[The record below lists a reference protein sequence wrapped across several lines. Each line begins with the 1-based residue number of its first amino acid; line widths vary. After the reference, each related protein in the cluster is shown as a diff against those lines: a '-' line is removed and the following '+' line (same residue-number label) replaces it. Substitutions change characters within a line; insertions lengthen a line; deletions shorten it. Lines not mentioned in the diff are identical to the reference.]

1 MTDHLLE
8 RASQLVNL
16 KRYPEAEQYL
26 KDVLTAEPKNIHAL
40 ILMAL
45 CKSELKQHGEAL
57 ANIKAA
63 LAQEPTNPEVLHIYA
78 NILLKNDAYAEAEQ
92 YINSAILFDPQ
103 NADYF
108 GLLAN
113 IKLQKKEWEA
123 ALANANNGLAID
135 PEHIACLN
143 VRSTALFKLDRKQE
157 AYETIRE
164 SLQNDPE
171 NDYTHTN
178 IGWGLLEKGDHK
190 KALEHFREALKINPE
205 NSSAKAGLVQG
216 LKARYL
222 FYRIFVKYAFW
233 IGNMKGG
240 LQWGIIIGF
249 YLGARVLRYIAA
261 TNESFAPFINPIIF
275 LYTLFAIST
284 WVIGPLSNLFLRLN
298 VYGRYALS
306 PEQTRSSNFVGVAL
320 LTGIIGFML
329 LIIIDD
335 PIFFMIGIFGLTM
348 MIPLSSMFSPP
359 KESNKRILIGYTI
372 GLVVV
377 AVLEMLQYLTTA
389 EMSVLASV
397 YLIGVF
403 VYGWI
408 ANAMIIR

>member
-8 RASQLVNL
+8 RASQLVTL
-16 KRYPEAEQYL
+16 KRYQEAEKYI
-26 KDVLTAEPKNIHAL
+26 KDVLAAEPQNTNAL
-40 ILMAL
+40 ILLAV
-45 CKSELKQHGEAL
+45 CKTELKQYKEAIVS
-57 ANIKAA
+57 IKAA
-63 LAQEPTNPEVLHIYA
+63 LAQEPTNPEVLHIYSF
-78 NILLKNDAYAEAEQ
+78 ILFNKDDYSESEK

-108 GLLAN
+108 ALLAN
-113 IKLQKKEWEA
+113 IKLQKKEWES
-123 ALANANNGLAID
+123 ALTQANKGLAID
-135 PEHIACLN
+135 PENITCLN
-143 VRSTALFKLDRKQE
+143 VRSTALFKLERKQE
-157 AYETIRE
+157 AYETIAE
-164 SLQNDPE
+164 SLSNDPE

-222 FYRIFVKYAFW
+222 FYRIFLKYAFW

-249 YLGARVLRYIAA
+249 YLGARVLRYIVA

-306 PEQTRSSNFVGVAL
+306 PEQIRSSNFVGVAL
-320 LTGIIGFML
+320 LTGIIGFLL
-329 LIIIDD
+329 LIIMDN
-335 PIFFMIGIFGLTM
+335 PIFFMMGIFGLTM
-348 MIPLSSMFSPP
+348 MIPLSSMFNPP
-359 KESNKRILIGYTI
+359 KETNKRILIGYTI
-372 GLVVV
+372 ALVAV
-377 AVLEMLQYLTTA
+377 AVLEMLQYMTT
-389 EMSVLASV
+389 EKMSVLASV
-397 YLIGVF
+397 YLIGIF